1 MDNKRF
7 LLELEK
13 TIKEIN
19 RQEIDPK
26 FAELNMDSI
35 VPVMTM
41 VAKARADY
49 LEALFAM
56 AANGGDGKPGLEQIK
71 RLNVLRRTYE
81 ELVSGA
87 MALETAIERGYV
99 SVKSR

>member
-41 VAKARADY
+41 VAKARAD
-49 LEALFAM
+49 
-56 AANGGDGKPGLEQIK
+56 
-71 RLNVLRRTYE
+71 
-81 ELVSGA
+81 
-87 MALETAIERGYV
+87 
-99 SVKSR
+99 